1 MLNPGS
7 FISSD
12 GFWALEK
19 LGQVRLSKHFY
30 LRQFLY
36 SEIAAHFAVPN
47 IPFDTELAIENGK
60 RLCTDILEPI
70 TSHWGPIVIRSGYR
84 SPVVNALGSA
94 RGLKCASN
102 AKNAG
107 LHIWDMRDEDG
118 LSGACACVVVPSM
131 LDEARGAEQWLKMAD
146 WLRGNVPFHKAT
158 FFQKDFAF
166 NVGWHEKPM
175 GEVWSYLPPR
185 EKLGAK
191 TKKMN
196 SFDTFSLSKC
206 EINK

>member
-1 MLNPGS
+1 MNRGS

-19 LGQVRLSKHFY
+19 LGQVRLSKHFF

-36 SEIAAHFAVPN
+36 SEIAAHFAIPN
-47 IPFDTELAIENGK
+47 LPSEPELAIKNGK

-70 TSHWGPIVIRSGYR
+70 LSRWGPIVVRSGYR
-84 SPVVNALGSA
+84 SPVVNALGAA

-107 LHIWDMRDEDG
+107 LHIWDQRDESG
-118 LSGACACVVVPSM
+118 RAGACACIVIPSL
-131 LDEARGAEQWLKMAD
+131 LDEARGADHWLIMAD
-146 WLRGNVPFHKAT
+146 WLRSNVPFHKAT

-166 NVGWHEKPM
+166 NVGWHEKPIR
-175 GEVWSYLPPR
+175 EVWSYLPPR
-185 EKLGAK
+185 GKLGGK
-191 TKKMN
+191 SKKMS
-196 SFDTFSLSKC
+196 SFDTYSLSNC